1 MERWAK
7 GLNAAKAKTV
17 SAPAVPKAEEEEG
30 VTQEAEFKMVRKEIT

>member
-17 SAPAVPKAEEEEG
+17 SAPAVPKAEEEG